1 MYEFIIDG
9 IAVTREEY
17 DYIVYNFFTDDE
29 ITELFETGSVTVDQV
44 VFEIR
49 AVGIWQWKT

>member
-9 IAVTREEY
+9 IAVTRE
-17 DYIVYNFFTDDE
+17 DFALDSSVFTSDE
-29 ITELFETGSVTVDQV
+29 IYELFETGSVTVDQV

-49 AVGIWQWKT
+49 AVGVGNE